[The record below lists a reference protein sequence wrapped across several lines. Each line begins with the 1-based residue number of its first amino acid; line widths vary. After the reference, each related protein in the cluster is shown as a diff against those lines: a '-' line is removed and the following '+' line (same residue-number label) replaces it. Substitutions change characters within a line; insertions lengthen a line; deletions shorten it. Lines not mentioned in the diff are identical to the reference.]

1 MCTYFF
7 KLRIFVRKYENNY
20 VQELWMI
27 QTALENIS
35 FWKIEEPSP
44 DGIFYIRKGEYN
56 LKITFFLRW
65 YSGRGIMNSS
75 MQRNSLRSLR
85 YFTA

>member
-7 KLRIFVRKYENNY
+7 KLRIFVRKYKNNY

-27 QTALENIS
+27 QTTLENIS
-35 FWKIEEPSP
+35 FWKIEEPPP
-44 DGIFYIRKGEYN
+44 DGISYIRKEEYN

-65 YSGRGIMNSS
+65 YSGRGIINSN

-85 YFTA
+85 YFMA